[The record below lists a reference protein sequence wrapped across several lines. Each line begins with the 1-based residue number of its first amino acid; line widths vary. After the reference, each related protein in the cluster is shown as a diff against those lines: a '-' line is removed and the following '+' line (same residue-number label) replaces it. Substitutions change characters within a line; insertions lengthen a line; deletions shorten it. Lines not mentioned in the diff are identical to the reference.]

1 MSTVMSSSRRR
12 LLKLAAPSGFSTTPH
27 HYNSR
32 PHPSQMKIREIRDR
46 RRRELDAPAR
56 LDFKRRQLK
65 VEREENRSPERVAR
79 LEREVADLEV
89 EVLASLSR

>member
-1 MSTVMSSSRRR
+1 
-12 LLKLAAPSGFSTTPH
+12 
-27 HYNSR
+27 
-32 PHPSQMKIREIRDR
+32 MKIRGIRDR
-46 RRRELDAPAR
+46 RRRELDGPAR

-65 VEREENRSPERVAR
+65 VEREEGRSPARVAR